1 MVREIEDFS
10 VFMGRWLYVGFFC
23 RQKLVF
29 TDASPNDEW
38 GISAFA
44 QYTGKAAVEDVQAE
58 IRSIEKKGIKVIAV
72 FMGSDR
78 NTETAKAIYGD
89 SFVRITHIEQLAEAL
104 GAVIQKRLHVV

>member
-1 MVREIEDFS
+1 MENSAQE
-10 VFMGRWLYVGFFC
+10 
-23 RQKLVF
+23 QKLLLVF

>member
-1 MVREIEDFS
+1 MTVCWI
-10 VFMGRWLYVGFFC
+10 FC